1 MKLKP
6 TQGLF
11 KFDFKDSHA
20 FLGVPIDADTTG
32 IRDRYKE
39 IARLMHP
46 DSARWK
52 TATDK
57 ELATKLFS
65 SLVTHAYSQLSR
77 TAQLQEQQMM
87 LDLIGRRILTEANK
101 VDLTS
106 EAAQKLYKESTAA
119 INNTYQKLL
128 RELAD
133 RQYQNLGES
142 MDVTGQI
149 SELNLV
155 YLLRRQNQS
164 IGPQPSSG
172 RVASNSGSL
181 SSNPAPESTNS
192 SEVPKVTET
201 AKMPRVENALRR
213 AEEYMSMR
221 NWAKA
226 SLELRE
232 VLKEDGNNAKAHAQ
246 IAIVYFRQNQS
257 TMAKVHINKALQ
269 LAPNDPTVKV
279 ARIELKNLMTDS
291 SSPSKAKATSA
302 EAKGGIFGMF
312 GGKK

>member
-291 SSPSKAKATSA
+291 PSKAKATSA
-302 EAKGGIFGMF
+302 EAKGGLFGMF